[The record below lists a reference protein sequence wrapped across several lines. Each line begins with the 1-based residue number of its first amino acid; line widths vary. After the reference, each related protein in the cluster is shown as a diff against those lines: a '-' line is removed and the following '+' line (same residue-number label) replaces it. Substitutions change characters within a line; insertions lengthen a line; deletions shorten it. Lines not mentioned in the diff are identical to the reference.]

1 MAVLG
6 WQGLDGQIKWANF
19 LSLGGG
25 YCKASKFCLCRAKVD
40 ATLEKGI
47 VCEKAFE
54 LAVITSCHLSVGMF
68 FEAQTIGWVWKLK
81 IKSGYLD
88 VAKECA
94 TTQIKILLRVLE
106 FFGRP
111 MAVLGKRQSTRK
123 LNFKPFTLKRADC
136 GLFFIF
142 QK

>member
-1 MAVLG
+1 
-6 WQGLDGQIKWANF
+6 
-19 LSLGGG
+19 
-25 YCKASKFCLCRAKVD
+25 
-40 ATLEKGI
+40 
-47 VCEKAFE
+47 
-54 LAVITSCHLSVGMF
+54 MF

-123 LNFKPFTLKRADC
+123 LNFKPFTLKSADG